1 MRRMLLKSNASSQT
15 FRKRMKE
22 LERVSTRIA
31 AKMVRLRKIVADV
44 SKNQS

>member
-1 MRRMLLKSNASSQT
+1 MWRILLKSNASSQG
-15 FRKRMKE
+15 FRKRVKE
-22 LERVSTRIA
+22 LEKVSTRIA